1 MDRQGSDSL
10 LCSFWKCY
18 IQPVLASEDETT
30 TTTTYAKTTWRGDIG
45 TMPGSEKFGQE
56 TTHRSYDFY
65 VMRKDKIR
73 YNWMLL
79 DMIEIMFYA
88 GYKVLP
94 KSQLREGWVAPP
106 AAMDGIHAPI
116 SRLVNP
122 TDGPNAKIL

>member
-1 MDRQGSDSL
+1 
-10 LCSFWKCY
+10 
-18 IQPVLASEDETT
+18 
-30 TTTTYAKTTWRGDIG
+30 
-45 TMPGSEKFGQE
+45 MPWSKKFGQE
-56 TTHRSYDFY
+56 TTHRIYDFY

-73 YNWMLL
+73 NNWMLL

-88 GYKVLP
+88 GYRVLP

-122 TDGPNAKIL
+122 MDGPNAKILVEEALLHDFIYGSEPSELWSVDMNWTIWYRSCYKHSGV